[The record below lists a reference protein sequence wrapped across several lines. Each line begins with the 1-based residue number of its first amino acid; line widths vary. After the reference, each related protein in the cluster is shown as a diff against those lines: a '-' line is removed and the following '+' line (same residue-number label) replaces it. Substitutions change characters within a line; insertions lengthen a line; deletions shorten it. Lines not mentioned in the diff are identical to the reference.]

1 MKILLLSAY
10 DAVSHRRWCDTLV
23 GAFTEHQWTPLYLP
37 PRHFNWRIRGN
48 SLSWAFGQR
57 PLLMRGYDLIIA
69 TSMVDLSAL
78 RGFVPAL
85 TTIPTLVYFHEN
97 QFAYPLNINQRNS
110 IEPSML
116 NLYTALAADKC
127 VFNSDFNRNSFL
139 TGANNLLSKL
149 PDYVPAGLIEQ
160 IAENSTVI
168 PVPLE
173 SSCFQPRT
181 NKSKGPLKVLW
192 NHRWEYDKAPD
203 RLFAGL
209 RYALEHG
216 ADLELYIVGQQFRR
230 CPDVFK
236 EMNDHLQSHY
246 PGVLKRWGYIE
257 REDDYLGLLRSAD
270 VALSTALHDFQGL
283 SVLEAV
289 AAGCVPAVPA
299 RLCYGEWFGD
309 SYQYAS
315 SIDNPADEA
324 SALGR
329 HLVTLSSLQASGRL
343 PESVDLH
350 FLAMKSM
357 RKVYEEIFQETIDH
371 HRNASD

>member
-1 MKILLLSAY
+1 M
-10 DAVSHRRWCDTLV
+10 
-23 GAFTEHQWTPLYLP
+23 
-37 PRHFNWRIRGN
+37 
-48 SLSWAFGQR
+48 
-57 PLLMRGYDLIIA
+57 
-69 TSMVDLSAL
+69 
-78 RGFVPAL
+78 
-85 TTIPTLVYFHEN
+85 
-97 QFAYPLNINQRNS
+97 
-110 IEPSML
+110 
-116 NLYTALAADKC
+116 
-127 VFNSDFNRNSFL
+127 
-139 TGANNLLSKL
+139 
-149 PDYVPAGLIEQ
+149 
-160 IAENSTVI
+160 
-168 PVPLE
+168 
-173 SSCFQPRT
+173 
-181 NKSKGPLKVLW
+181 LW